1 MSALQDLQDDS
12 ALKKAKALKTDG
24 GLAHI
29 KAHAPDI
36 SESKGIQGHPRQ
48 DSIMSF
54 FHSLLGPL
62 RALSFLLLVAGT
74 SAESTQHGATF
85 QPDYILRATAQ
96 NITIDCESHYAVVLN
111 GTSPAPPLYF
121 REGWTT
127 WVRVYND
134 IPDQNLTVHWHG
146 LAMRSAPFSDGT
158 PLVSQW
164 PIGPDNFFDYEIHPE
179 SGDAGTYFYHSHIG
193 LQAIS
198 AAGPLIIEECGPPP
212 YEYDENIVLQIGD
225 YYNKSNH
232 EIEEGLLASPFKW
245 SGETKALTV
254 NGHSGRESLTTAPDP
269 SCAPLVIKVEPCTT
283 YRLRVIGGT
292 AISLVTLGIE
302 GHSNLTLIEAD
313 GFYSKPFETDHI
325 QVASGQRFSAI
336 FTTKSADELKELN
349 QTSFFIRYENRE
361 RPGSASGYAILAY
374 DIKNAKLPK
383 SLPATSPVT
392 LPKEVSN
399 WAESVLQPYDA
410 SLKPFPRKSTR
421 TVIIKLNQVGEFVN
435 STWKSHLQWAQNG
448 LPWEERVPKTPYL
461 VDIYKRGQEAIPD
474 YNVAVAGQ
482 GYDPKTAVFPAKL
495 GEIIDIVWEN
505 NNGASGGWD
514 IHPLH
519 GHGPHYWDLGSGN
532 GTYNATEME
541 QRLEG
546 FEPMRRDT
554 TMLYRAWR
562 HMVMGMQSVWS
573 FGDADDILGRFPT
586 PRSDDGLT
594 KLVEWDKYS
603 LSVKGERV
611 FIYSGEFHYQRLPV
625 PELWPDIFQKFKAN
639 GLNAVSIYFFW
650 SYHSPS
656 KGLYDFKTGAKDI
669 QKVLDYA
676 KQAGLYVI
684 ARPGL
689 YNPPPY
695 VQDILLIPS
704 QGRTQVSAI
713 LAKNQI
719 TNGGPVIMN
728 QVENELQETVHE
740 ASNTLVKYM
749 EQLKK
754 AYRDAGIVVPFMHN
768 EKGMRGQSWS
778 TDYLNVGGAVNL
790 YGLDSYPGGQVCTD
804 PSKGFKLVTNY
815 HEWFSNYSFTQPG
828 FQPEFQAGWFSPWGG
843 TFYDDCPIN
852 YDPSFADVF
861 YKNNIGQRVTL
872 MNLYMGFGGTNW
884 GHSAAPVVYTSYDY
898 HAPLQETRQI
908 RNSFRQSKLLALFTR
923 VSTDLLKTDL
933 IGYGAGGFV
942 VNSKA
947 VTTWYLKNPDSGA
960 GFYVLQQ
967 TKSPSQTLQTF
978 SLTVSTS
985 LGARTIPEVVLDGR
999 QSKIVVTDYKLGGN
1013 YTLLYTTAEVLTFG
1027 LFDRPVLVLYLKS
1040 GQKGEFA
1047 FKEPVGDF
1055 KTYLSKST
1063 KVSQVLGVNGT
1074 SRKFVY
1080 TQGVDYTV
1088 LDFAPSNTT
1097 GLPGPLVYLL
1107 DIPSAWSF
1115 YAPPTTLDPNVR
1127 PDQQVFVL
1135 KPYLVRN
1142 ATVGR
1147 PGVFLVGDNDIATTI
1162 EVYVGDPSISN
1173 IIWNGKVLLTTRTPY
1188 GSLTAPLSG
1197 ADGRAISLPDLKN
1210 WKMADSLP
1218 ELNLNFDDSKWVVCN
1233 KTSTL
1238 SPVKPL
1244 TLPVLYSSDY
1254 GYYTGIKV
1262 YRGYFGAGTGARLT
1276 VSGGTGFGWSAWV
1289 NGKFVGGNT
1298 GETVTAPGMSTS
1310 DAVTKGITNEML
1322 NFVYA
1327 LGNVSAS
1334 GQGRNVLTV
1343 LVDYHGHDQTS
1354 VGPMGAEN
1362 PRGILGAKLLGSGT
1376 NGTGDPEWLEWKMI
1390 GNAGAGLGQKNNLDM
1405 VRGPMNEGGLFG
1417 ERMGWHLPGFNDSS
1431 WKNEGPINVGL
1442 KKAGVNFYRTT
1453 FSLDIPEKL
1462 DVPLGIEIT
1471 SARGTLARVQ
1481 IFINGYNYG
1490 KYVSH
1495 IGPQTKFP
1503 IPPGII
1509 NQRGQN
1515 TLALSFWSQDEAY
1528 GAKLSSISLIKY
1540 GVYETGYEGGFGKT
1554 LSYLQPGWKAG
1565 REAFK

>member
-1 MSALQDLQDDS
+1 
-12 ALKKAKALKTDG
+12 
-24 GLAHI
+24 
-29 KAHAPDI
+29 
-36 SESKGIQGHPRQ
+36 
-48 DSIMSF
+48 MSF

-554 TMLYRAWR
+554 TMLYRYRDKGPPNTSLGYRAWR
-562 HMVMGMQSVWS
+562 VRVDDPGLWMMHCHILQHMVMGMQSVWS

-586 PRSDDGLT
+586 PY
-594 KLVEWDKYS
+594 V
-603 LSVKGERV
+603 
-611 FIYSGEFHYQRLPV
+611 SG
-625 PELWPDIFQKFKAN
+625 
-639 GLNAVSIYFFW
+639 
-650 SYHSPS
+650 
-656 KGLYDFKTGAKDI
+656 
-669 QKVLDYA
+669 
-676 KQAGLYVI
+676 
-684 ARPGL
+684 
-689 YNPPPY
+689 
-695 VQDILLIPS
+695 
-704 QGRTQVSAI
+704 
-713 LAKNQI
+713 
-719 TNGGPVIMN
+719 
-728 QVENELQETVHE
+728 
-740 ASNTLVKYM
+740 
-749 EQLKK
+749 
-754 AYRDAGIVVPFMHN
+754 
-768 EKGMRGQSWS
+768 
-778 TDYLNVGGAVNL
+778 YL
-790 YGLDSYPGGQVCTD
+790 
-804 PSKGFKLVTNY
+804 
-815 HEWFSNYSFTQPG
+815 E
-828 FQPEFQAGWFSPWGG
+828 
-843 TFYDDCPIN
+843 
-852 YDPSFADVF
+852 
-861 YKNNIGQRVTL
+861 
-872 MNLYMGFGGTNW
+872 FGGDAYGNATFD
-884 GHSAAPVVYTSYDY
+884 PVVNPYFPENAKGKEDKCENWDGGSERAKKLY
-898 HAPLQETRQI
+898 H
-908 RNSFRQSKLLALFTR
+908 
-923 VSTDLLKTDL
+923 
-933 IGYGAGGFV
+933 
-942 VNSKA
+942 
-947 VTTWYLKNPDSGA
+947 
-960 GFYVLQQ
+960 
-967 TKSPSQTLQTF
+967 
-978 SLTVSTS
+978 
-985 LGARTIPEVVLDGR
+985 
-999 QSKIVVTDYKLGGN
+999 YK
-1013 YTLLYTTAEVLTFG
+1013 
-1027 LFDRPVLVLYLKS
+1027 
-1040 GQKGEFA
+1040 
-1047 FKEPVGDF
+1047 
-1055 KTYLSKST
+1055 
-1063 KVSQVLGVNGT
+1063 
-1074 SRKFVY
+1074 
-1080 TQGVDYTV
+1080 
-1088 LDFAPSNTT
+1088 
-1097 GLPGPLVYLL
+1097 
-1107 DIPSAWSF
+1107 
-1115 YAPPTTLDPNVR
+1115 
-1127 PDQQVFVL
+1127 
-1135 KPYLVRN
+1135 
-1142 ATVGR
+1142 
-1147 PGVFLVGDNDIATTI
+1147 
-1162 EVYVGDPSISN
+1162 
-1173 IIWNGKVLLTTRTPY
+1173 
-1188 GSLTAPLSG
+1188 
-1197 ADGRAISLPDLKN
+1197 
-1210 WKMADSLP
+1210 
-1218 ELNLNFDDSKWVVCN
+1218 
-1233 KTSTL
+1233 
-1238 SPVKPL
+1238 
-1244 TLPVLYSSDY
+1244 
-1254 GYYTGIKV
+1254 
-1262 YRGYFGAGTGARLT
+1262 
-1276 VSGGTGFGWSAWV
+1276 
-1289 NGKFVGGNT
+1289 
-1298 GETVTAPGMSTS
+1298 
-1310 DAVTKGITNEML
+1310 
-1322 NFVYA
+1322 
-1327 LGNVSAS
+1327 
-1334 GQGRNVLTV
+1334 
-1343 LVDYHGHDQTS
+1343 
-1354 VGPMGAEN
+1354 
-1362 PRGILGAKLLGSGT
+1362 
-1376 NGTGDPEWLEWKMI
+1376 
-1390 GNAGAGLGQKNNLDM
+1390 
-1405 VRGPMNEGGLFG
+1405 
-1417 ERMGWHLPGFNDSS
+1417 
-1431 WKNEGPINVGL
+1431 
-1442 KKAGVNFYRTT
+1442 
-1453 FSLDIPEKL
+1453 
-1462 DVPLGIEIT
+1462 
-1471 SARGTLARVQ
+1471 
-1481 IFINGYNYG
+1481 
-1490 KYVSH
+1490 
-1495 IGPQTKFP
+1495 
-1503 IPPGII
+1503 
-1509 NQRGQN
+1509 
-1515 TLALSFWSQDEAY
+1515 
-1528 GAKLSSISLIKY
+1528 
-1540 GVYETGYEGGFGKT
+1540 
-1554 LSYLQPGWKAG
+1554 
-1565 REAFK
+1565 